1 MNGSGYS
8 AEGSE
13 AQDRKL
19 GFVGRLKD
27 RLNRT
32 RRGLVDGL
40 GGLILGKKA
49 IDDELLEEIETRL
62 LAADVG
68 IEATGAIIEDLTA
81 RVSRKQ
87 LKDGDALLAAL
98 REDMFAILAPCSMPL
113 RPIGMKWL

>member
-1 MNGSGYS
+1 M
-8 AEGSE
+8 
-13 AQDRKL
+13 
-19 GFVGRLKD
+19 GFVSRLRE

-40 GGLILGKKA
+40 GGLVLGKKA

-68 IEATGAIIEDLTA
+68 IEATRTIIEDLTA

-87 LKDGDALLAAL
+87 LNDGEALLAAL
-98 REDMFAILAPCSMPL
+98 REDMFSILAPCSMPL
-113 RPIGMKWL
+113 RISTNHAPFVILMQNRF